1 MACWTCFSHR
11 IHGFSTLWGSSQG
24 YDLLDSM
31 VSTAREEL
39 AATSLPAPVEFEA
52 GSFARGRN
60 RADTHRNGAS
70 RGEKRLRRAANLQAR
85 QRFLRYAS
93 VRRFRAGPVLLWLND
108 EAWPLELRVRVKR
121 RAAKELPEGS
131 LVLSYGA
138 QESELPAPVAPV
150 ASFWLSTSWC
160 RREQLWLLS
169 TGAIRKGA
177 RGERGVRRSRWRS
190 GCRKRWGSLG
200 ARGLQL

>member
-1 MACWTCFSHR
+1 
-11 IHGFSTLWGSSQG
+11 
-24 YDLLDSM
+24 M

-138 QESELPAPVAPV
+138 QESELLPVAPV

-169 TGAIRKGA
+169 TERS
-177 RGERGVRRSRWRS
+177 ERGRLVSGRGARSRWRS